1 MQMLIALTLL
11 AQSTIG
17 QTPTQTSGLEARE
30 FERLHAR
37 LQPPAEDGWSSIE
50 WKTSLAQ
57 ACVQAARK
65 KKPLFMV
72 VRSGHPLGCV

>member
-1 MQMLIALTLL
+1 MQILAALALL
-11 AQSTIG
+11 SQVTSA
-17 QTPTQTSGLEARE
+17 QTSGLDAEE
-30 FERLHAR
+30 FERLHAGLR
-37 LQPPAEDGWSSIE
+37 PPAEEGWSSIA

-57 ACVQAARK
+57 ACVEAARE